1 MSFRKPAPGCT
12 PYQYET
18 LPNGS
23 IRLVTLFPG
32 KMGTPLAATL
42 KVVPLVA
49 GDQPRQVKIPYYEA
63 LSYTWGT
70 PFIEDHL
77 YIDQKNY
84 LSIGANLS
92 AALRRLRHTDRP
104 R

>member
-1 MSFRKPAPGCT
+1 MS
-12 PYQYET
+12 
-18 LPNGS
+18 
-23 IRLVTLFPG
+23 LFPG
-32 KMGTPLAATL
+32 EAGTPLAVAI

-49 GDQPRQVKIPYYEA
+49 VNVSCKLITPYYEA

-77 YIDQKNY
+77 YVDQKQY

-92 AALRRLRHTDRP
+92 AAFRRLRHNDRP